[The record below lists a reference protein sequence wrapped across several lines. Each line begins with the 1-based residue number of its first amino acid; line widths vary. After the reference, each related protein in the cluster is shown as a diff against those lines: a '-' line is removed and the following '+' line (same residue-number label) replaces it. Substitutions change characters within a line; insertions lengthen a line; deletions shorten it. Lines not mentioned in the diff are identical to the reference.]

1 MRRLTCHVFPL
12 LLAGCWLSS
21 AGGGAVVGDVHE
33 VSMVKLNN
41 IEYQVGDDLPK
52 WVTAL
57 DGETIRISGFMRNG
71 TLEGEAWFDLTNDS
85 CGCGTSKLQHFVR
98 VTLGEGTTTFTPD
111 ELVLEGTFSV
121 GEKLDEDEFV
131 ESIFR
136 LKVESL

>member
-1 MRRLTCHVFPL
+1 MHKLRHLLLPL
-12 LLAGCWLSS
+12 LFAAGWLSS
-21 AGGGAVVGDVHE
+21 AGGSTVDGDVLE

-41 IEYQVGDDLPK
+41 IEYRVGDDLPD

-57 DGETIRISGFMRNG
+57 DGETVRISGFMRNG
-71 TLEGEAWFDLTNDS
+71 TLEGEQWFDLTNDS

-98 VTLGEGTTTFTPD
+98 ISLGEGTTTFTPD

-121 GEKLDEDEFV
+121 GEQLDEDEFV

-136 LKVESL
+136 LKVDSL

>member
-1 MRRLTCHVFPL
+1 M
-12 LLAGCWLSS
+12 
-21 AGGGAVVGDVHE
+21 GDVHE